1 MHRVP
6 NGEVYNCSRK
16 ASDSKKES
24 VQHLLTNTKGS
35 LPRGAGLLIIWTI
48 SPAIT
53 KSQVKE
59 VGFQ

>member
-1 MHRVP
+1 M
-6 NGEVYNCSRK
+6 
-16 ASDSKKES
+16 
-24 VQHLLTNTKGS
+24 QHLLTNTEGA
-35 LPRGAGLLIIWTI
+35 LPRGAGMLIIWTI